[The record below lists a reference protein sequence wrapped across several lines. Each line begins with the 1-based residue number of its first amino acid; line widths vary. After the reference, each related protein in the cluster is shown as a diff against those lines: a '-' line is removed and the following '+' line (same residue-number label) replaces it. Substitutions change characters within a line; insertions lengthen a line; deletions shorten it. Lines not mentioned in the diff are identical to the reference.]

1 MANQTMI
8 RYKLV
13 TVRATLLNR
22 CGVPVDGAC
31 STLVDRCII
40 SLAETPEYKDREEWF
55 FENGD
60 GDFCATVTTPPKKK
74 WANVVLTF
82 NDANPLMANFLT
94 GSTVLLDDDDSL
106 TPNSIGYGDDYG
118 SSDLA
123 NVGIEI
129 WTRVAAECN
138 DLNACPDDGSEDFG
152 YVLYPWVTQGT
163 IGDVT
168 YENGLA
174 NFVVNAIAVRNSPWG
189 TGPYNV
195 VKSEATATL
204 GMPRVLFSAFPATR
218 FSQVMLT
225 KLAPP
230 AAAIGCDCQDL
241 TPALTFA
248 DTGTG
253 LHHGTVTLPTRN
265 GTALVPGYI
274 HWGDATPDTLVTA
287 GPTVMHNYAAPGSY
301 APTYKLSAESGPT
314 YTAVSTPIA

>member
-1 MANQTMI
+1 MANRTMI

-22 CGVPVDGAC
+22 CGVPIDGAC

-40 SLAETPEYKDREEWF
+40 SLEESPEYKDREEWF

-82 NDANPLMANFLT
+82 NDANPVMANFLT
-94 GSTVLLDDDDSL
+94 GSTILLDNDDSL
-106 TPNSIGYGDDYG
+106 TPNQIGYGDDYG
-118 SSDLA
+118 SADLA

-129 WTRVAAECN
+129 WTRIAAECD
-138 DLNACPDDGSEDFG
+138 DLVACPDDGSEDFG
-152 YVLYPWVTQGT
+152 YILYPWVKEGT

-189 TGPYNV
+189 VGPYSV
-195 VKSEATATL
+195 YKSEATATI
-204 GMPRVLFSAFPATR
+204 GQPVPLFSAVPATR
-218 FSQVMLT
+218 FSQVSLT
-225 KLAPP
+225 KLPP
-230 AAAIGCDCQDL
+230 PNQAGCECQDL
-241 TPALTFA
+241 TPALEFA

-253 LHHGTVTLPTRN
+253 LHHGTVTLPLRN
-265 GTALVPGYI
+265 GVPIVPGYI
-274 HWGDATPDTLVTA
+274 TWGDAGAAQLVTS
-287 GPTVMHNYAAPGSY
+287 GTSVLHNYAIAGSY
-301 APTYKLSAESGPT
+301 APTYKPSAESSAT